1 MKGLTTPM
9 FSKSH
14 WMGARFAA
22 IGGLVVVLGG
32 VACSA
37 ASSFMQP
44 AATNAPAVQSRS
56 ADSMAKP
63 AAVPGAAAVG
73 GAAASIAA
81 AQPPNAAP
89 AQAPE
94 ANVADTSAQI
104 LNRMVIR
111 TGQLAVEVPDIE
123 QAIGQVRAIAS
134 RGGGFVSASNTHF
147 EKVNDQERM
156 LGDLTLQ
163 VRSDVVDATM
173 SDLRALGKVTS
184 ENSGSQDVTEEY
196 VDLESNLR
204 NLQASETAILK
215 LMDKATQIQD
225 IVSLQRELTN
235 IRAQIERIQ
244 GRKSYLEHRTDMATI
259 SIALRLPPVAST
271 QAPSGVWDPFAV
283 AQRGW
288 QASLAVLRGAAEAI
302 IIVLAFSWWLVPF
315 VALGAYAVLRRRRPV
330 PAAAPAETL

>member
-1 MKGLTTPM
+1 M
-9 FSKSH
+9 FSPTRFSR
-14 WMGARFAA
+14 ARVVA
-22 IGGLVVVLGG
+22 IGALVVVLGG

-37 ASSFMQP
+37 AGSFVQSATSTP
-44 AATNAPAVQSRS
+44 AAQSRS

-63 AAVPGAAAVG
+63 AAVPAAAPVG

-81 AQPPNAAP
+81 AQPPNAIAP
-89 AQAPE
+89 QAPE
-94 ANVADTSAQI
+94 ATVADTSAQI

-111 TGQLAVEVPDIE
+111 TAQLGVEVADIE
-123 QAIGQVRAIAS
+123 QAVAQVRSIAS
-134 RGGGFVSASNTHF
+134 RGGGFVSAANTHF
-147 EKVNDQERM
+147 EKVNDQDRM
-156 LGDLTLQ
+156 LADLTLQ

-196 VDLESNLR
+196 VDLDSNLR

-235 IRAQIERIQ
+235 VRGQIERIQ
-244 GRKSYLEHRTDMATI
+244 GRKSYLERRTDMATLSI
-259 SIALRLPPVAST
+259 SLRLPAPAST
-271 QAPSGVWDPFAV
+271 QPSGGAWDPGAV

-288 QASLAVLRGAAEAI
+288 QASLTLLRGVAEAI
-302 IIVLAFSWWLVPF
+302 IIAAAFSWWLIPF
-315 VALGAYAVLRRRRPV
+315 LALGAYIVLQRRRTP
-330 PAAAPAETL
+330 PTPAPADTV